1 MQKNTLKS
9 IFLSLIIIILFIIIL
24 IVIKEQFFQMNKII
38 PTQVKEYIPKQS
50 IIKNDDT
57 DKDNIY
63 EVNNSDLTIYKQSKN
78 YNKERLDP
86 FEINTETKTEE
97 KNTDKKTTLQTKT
110 NNDKINMN
118 KTNTSTKKVV
128 TSSVKTN

>member
-50 IIKNDDT
+50 IIKNEDT

-78 YNKERLDP
+78 YNK
-86 FEINTETKTEE
+86 
-97 KNTDKKTTLQTKT
+97 
-110 NNDKINMN
+110 
-118 KTNTSTKKVV
+118 
-128 TSSVKTN
+128 